1 MSEIKGA
8 SVVIVGGGVT
18 GLSAGWWLARDGVD
32 VLVLEK
38 GLIGWEASGRN
49 GGGCS
54 HHHSPLFVEEQ
65 RLWPIMDELLGY
77 PTEFRGER
85 IRLAASEH
93 QMALYGRALR
103 NAERQGFQS
112 AVLDVKQAKE
122 MVPLAGDTVVGGY
135 HYKFGGHANPH
146 RTLQGYAWAMQDHSG
161 RICSTPPSPASA
173 ARAGVSPR
181 SRPIAARSAATASC
195 LPLVRRPGACRRCSD
210 RKCRCSPPAAR

>member
-1 MSEIKGA
+1 MSAIKGA

-54 HHHSPLFVEEQ
+54 HHHSPLFAEEQ
-65 RLWPIMDELLGY
+65 RLWPLMDELLGY

-85 IRLAASEH
+85 VRLAASEH

-103 NAERQGFQS
+103 NAE
-112 AVLDVKQAKE
+112 
-122 MVPLAGDTVVGGY
+122 TVSY
-135 HYKFGGHANPH
+135 THL
-146 RTLQGYAWAMQDHSG
+146 TLP
-161 RICSTPPSPASA
+161 T
-173 ARAGVSPR
+173 
-181 SRPIAARSAATASC
+181 IA
-195 LPLVRRPGACRRCSD
+195 
-210 RKCRCSPPAAR
+210 